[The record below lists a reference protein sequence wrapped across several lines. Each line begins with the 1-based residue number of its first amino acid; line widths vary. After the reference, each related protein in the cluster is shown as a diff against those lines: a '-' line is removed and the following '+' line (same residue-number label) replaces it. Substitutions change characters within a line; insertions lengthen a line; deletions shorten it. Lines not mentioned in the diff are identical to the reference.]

1 MVLSPREELL
11 SIQKSLFRHNQRL
24 IQESILVKEPDFER
38 YERSYKRCV
47 RRFQKPATIEAM
59 IGACLKA
66 DIIYVGDYHTL
77 QQSQRS
83 FLRILK
89 TVIKKNRNFSIGLEL
104 LHRRH
109 QKVLDS
115 YVAGKITEATF
126 LKKVGLRKY
135 WVFDLWGSFKPL
147 FDFAKY
153 HDIPLLAIDAAPK
166 GADLKAR
173 DLATAKLVVKH
184 LKQNPDKK
192 MFVFIGDLH
201 IAPPHL
207 PEKVRQALRAGG
219 VGTKREAILYQNA
232 EAIYWKLAHQGLEH
246 DTEVVQIDE
255 RSFCRM
261 HTPPVI
267 TQRSYLNWLE
277 HEEGELDYADAK
289 HQFMELTER
298 ITHFLKIDLGRERE
312 KVEVYTCGD
321 LSFLEKIE
329 KGRRFSKEEMETIKR
344 HIVLSESYY
353 ISKLR
358 LVYLSNLS
366 INHAAEEAAHFIK
379 HICSGE
385 EKPRH
390 SFDAF
395 YANILHEA
403 LGFFG
408 SKIVNHQRKCY
419 HERGYLQLIQYFQ
432 KMRSPGKRHLEYETA
447 LLAYQAKMME
457 KRGEAFHDMDL
468 VVHNPDLFF
477 ALTHALGYILGDKLY
492 YALLK
497 GVVTKADLRHLF
509 YDPWKGDGKPFQV
522 YWMLIIKTEP
532 IKIPKRM

>member
-1 MVLSPREELL
+1 MLTPREELL
-11 SIQKSLFRHNQRL
+11 AIQKSLFRHNRRL
-24 IQESILVKEPDFER
+24 IQESIVIKEPGFER
-38 YERSYKRCV
+38 YEQTYKRSV
-47 RRFQKPATIEAM
+47 RNFQRPAAIEEM
-59 IGACLKA
+59 LRACRRA
-66 DIIYVGDYHTL
+66 DIVYVGDYHTL
-77 QQSQRS
+77 HQSQRS

-89 TVIKKNRNFSIGLEL
+89 SVVKKNKNFVIGLEL
-104 LHRRH
+104 LHKRH
-109 QKVLDS
+109 QKILDD
-115 YVAGKITEATF
+115 YLAGKISESNF
-126 LKKVGLRKY
+126 LEKVGLRKH
-135 WVFDLWGSFKPL
+135 WVFDLWESFKPI

-153 HDIPLLAIDAAPK
+153 HDAPVLAVDAAPK

-173 DLATAKLVVKH
+173 DLATAGLLAKYLR
-184 LKQNPDKK
+184 QNQGKK

-207 PEKVRQALRAGG
+207 PKAVQEALRSAGIQ
-219 VGTKREAILYQNA
+219 KKELILYQNS
-232 EAIYWKLAHQGLEH
+232 ESIYWKLAHRGLEH
-246 DTEVVQIDE
+246 DTEVVRIDAK
-255 RSFCRM
+255 SFCRM

-289 HQFMELTER
+289 HQFMELADR
-298 ITHFLKIDLGRERE
+298 ITHFLKIDLGREKE

-321 LSFLEKIE
+321 LSFFEKIE
-329 KGRRFSKEEMETIKR
+329 KSRRFSKEEIETIKR
-344 HIVLSESYY
+344 HIILSESYY

-366 INHAAEEAAHFIK
+366 INHAAEEAAHFVK

-390 SFDAF
+390 PFDAF
-395 YANILHEA
+395 YANVLHEA

-408 SKIVNHQRKCY
+408 SKTVNHQRKCY
-419 HERGYLQLIQYFQ
+419 HEADYLKLIKYFVR
-432 KMRSPGKRHLEYETA
+432 MRSPGKRHLEYETA

-457 KRGEAFHDMDL
+457 KRGEAFHDMEL
-468 VVHNPDLFF
+468 VLHTPDLFF

-497 GVVTKADLRHLF
+497 GVMTKAGLRHLF

-522 YWMLIIKTEP
+522 YWTLI
-532 IKIPKRM
+532 